1 MLLDNKWWTYG
12 QCSWIVVLCWWIRSR
27 HTCFVKKIIWTL
39 KNNLPFLLPN
49 TFNPPGAKRQQNA
62 NIMLHSSTLSPMVW
76 FLFSHLNIAS
86 PRPGRCSFQIPNLLS
101 PYYYRHVMMNQKN
114 HVWSFLGF
122 AEIIKKLFW
131 LSFQA
136 AATFTSDPQG
146 APMKN
151 ATALWRLTRNS
162 L

>member
-62 NIMLHSSTLSPMVW
+62 NIMLHSSTLSLMVW
-76 FLFSHLNIAS
+76 FLFSHLNNAS
-86 PRPGRCSFQIPNLLS
+86 PGRGAVFFNSKSLITGL
-101 PYYYRHVMMNQKN
+101 YRRVMMNQQN

-122 AEIIKKLFW
+122 EEIIKKLFW
-131 LSFQA
+131 RSFQA

-146 APMKN
+146 ASMKN